1 MVVLQLS
8 GGVSSR
14 AGSRTFVHEDIYDEF
29 VTKATALAASKKL
42 GNPLQEGCEQGPQV
56 DAEQFKKI
64 LGYIEHGK
72 NEGATLCC
80 GGKRKGTAGYYIEP
94 TVFSDVEVSSALS
107 LAPQVQD
114 LREPGP
120 G

>member
-1 MVVLQLS
+1 MMPMLS
-8 GGVSSR
+8 CCR
-14 AGSRTFVHEDIYDEF
+14 TPAGSRTFVHEDIYDEF

-64 LGYIEHGK
+64 LTYIEHGK

-94 TVFSDVEVSSALS
+94 TVFSNVEVCGPS
-107 LAPQVQD
+107 L
-114 LREPGP
+114 
-120 G
+120 